1 MQRADAWHRCLLDQG
16 LGEKSKIPHHYFLL
30 IHKQVIPINNTLF
43 REKTM
48 SKRFWMNL
56 VIAGFLLTISIVS
69 SVTAVS
75 LVPSWRERPAED
87 TTFSGVLISTDGS
100 MVFAGGNQLLVRS
113 WDGDIRWGGLSGS
126 VATMSTDGNYI
137 VSAIDDNVRKINRT
151 GTEIWNRRTGSPFRA
166 VAVSGDGS
174 LVIAADNR
182 GYTRSWTIDSK
193 NLGVHNDTDQVKRIV
208 ISPSQSL
215 VVVSSEDKLKVFS
228 PKMDLIWENDTF
240 GNLDSFFAFTADS
253 STIILSGENRVSSY
267 TSTGSQNWVKEIT
280 KDAIIDMACSDD
292 GSTIVLGSQD
302 GNIWVLNKDG
312 HVQWTYPAG
321 SWVNSVGVSRDGS
334 VIAAGALDGTVY
346 TLDKDGNLLAK
357 TKTDSLI
364 QQRSV
369 AVSRDGRRI
378 VVLDQLALYGFE
390 LLGVPEVASTE
401 TRTPT
406 PEIPSTCPTPVPTKT
421 TLPKTVSSPIGTT
434 MPVTTGTPQ
443 SSLDPCLAFVASAG
457 VLFIVMK
464 RNN

>member
-1 MQRADAWHRCLLDQG
+1 
-16 LGEKSKIPHHYFLL
+16 
-30 IHKQVIPINNTLF
+30 
-43 REKTM
+43 
-48 SKRFWMNL
+48 
-56 VIAGFLLTISIVS
+56 
-69 SVTAVS
+69 
-75 LVPSWRERPAED
+75 
-87 TTFSGVLISTDGS
+87 
-100 MVFAGGNQLLVRS
+100 
-113 WDGDIRWGGLSGS
+113 
-126 VATMSTDGNYI
+126 
-137 VSAIDDNVRKINRT
+137 
-151 GTEIWNRRTGSPFRA
+151 
-166 VAVSGDGS
+166 
-174 LVIAADNR
+174 VIAADNR
-182 GYTRSWTIDSK
+182 GFTRSWTIDSK
-193 NLGVHNDTDQVKRIV
+193 NLGVNNDTDQVKRIV

-228 PKMDLIWENDTF
+228 PTMNLIWENDTF

-253 STIILSGENRVSSY
+253 STLILSGENRVSSY

-302 GNIWVLNKDG
+302 GNVWVLNKDG
-312 HVQWTYPAG
+312 NVLWTYPAG

-346 TLDKDGNLLAK
+346 TLDKDGDLLEK

-364 QQRSV
+364 QQRSM

-378 VVLDQLALYGFE
+378 VVLDQLAMYGYE
-390 LLGVPEVASTE
+390 LRGLPEVTSTE

-406 PEIPSTCPTPVPTKT
+406 PEVPSTCPTCPTPVPTKT
-421 TLPKTVSSPIGTT
+421 TLPKTVSTPIGTN